1 VLELRPEPAD
11 GVAARA
17 LFAEYMELVA
27 ARMGPAFVPSEEIF
41 ASAAAFAVPGAAW
54 LVGYDDGRAV
64 CCGGM
69 RPLGVGVAEIKRMFV
84 TAESRRRGHG
94 RRLLAEL
101 ERLAAERGHDRVRL
115 LTTQALSEAWA
126 LYATA
131 GYRVTET
138 FSRDDH
144 TDHWLEKTLRPH
156 RVRGMT
162 ASNPFPER
170 SDMDDENMNAAGD
183 IKPDDAT
190 PDGADSGEDATPAP
204 FHTPDEDP
212 PPTEEGAQRRSGDQ
226 T

>member
-11 GVAARA
+11 GAAAHA

-27 ARMGPAFVPSEEIF
+27 ARMGPGFVPSEEIF
-41 ASAAAFAVPGAAW
+41 ASAAALAVPGAAW
-54 LVGYDDGRAV
+54 LVGYDDGRPV

-69 RPLGVGVAEIKRMFV
+69 RPLGGGTAEIKRMFV
-84 TAESRRRGHG
+84 TAGSRRRGHG

-101 ERLAAERGHDRVRL
+101 ERLAVEQGYERVRL
-115 LTTQALSEAWA
+115 LTTEALFEAWA

-138 FSRDDH
+138 FRRDDH
-144 TDHWLEKTLRPH
+144 TDHWLEKTLRPP
-156 RVRGMT
+156 RLRGMT
-162 ASNPFPER
+162 APTPFPER
-170 SDMDDENMNAAGD
+170 SHMDDENMNAAGD
-183 IKPDDAT
+183 IKPGDAT
-190 PDGADSGEDATPAP
+190 PEDADSGEDATPAP

-212 PPTEEGAQRRSGDQ
+212 PPTEEGAQRQSGDQ